1 MLHTTHACACA
12 HACARAH
19 TRIGNFCYQ
28 KKKSCPVLSRAI
40 GPCSY
45 PPYIPF
51 QRLKIENRRQ
61 GGIDDSDGNKNKT
74 KQNRNQLALGE
85 NLRIPGL
92 LEKAV
97 SQGTEK
103 F

>member
-19 TRIGNFCYQ
+19 TRVGNFCYQ

-61 GGIDDSDGNKNKT
+61 GGIDDSDGNQNKT
-74 KQNRNQLALGE
+74 KQKPVSVRREFE
-85 NLRIPGL
+85 NTRI
-92 LEKAV
+92 A
-97 SQGTEK
+97 
-103 F
+103 